1 MRSKNPRTRSVR
13 QPERFIVHAQDA
25 RATFRATK
33 FFRWRKIVHDCKI
46 HPLTGNRIVMPV
58 TLADIARELGVSKM
72 TVSRAINNNPLVSS
86 DTRERVLEVARRMN
100 YQPNHHAR
108 ALATNRSYLIG
119 VIVPDLMNLY
129 FAEVMRAIESIT
141 RPAGFQL
148 LICSSDEDITR
159 ELDEVETLLQRT
171 DGLIISSVFP
181 PTETKP
187 YRKMIKDGAKMVLVD
202 RTMKQLS
209 CPAVATDNV
218 QVGRLATEHLIRL
231 GHRRIG
237 HLRGDGSS
245 VSADRFEGYKQALA
259 KRKLRFEKTMVREC
273 GLLEAEGYEAM
284 RSWLAEAEGPEANFS
299 VNDPAAICAIQA
311 MEEVGLRA
319 GKDVAMVG
327 AGNIHYGAMLRVP
340 LTTISWSRRDMGQS
354 AATLLIELIEGK
366 LDNAKPRHIILPLN
380 LVIRDSFGARAK
392 ATSGTRTGV

>member
-1 MRSKNPRTRSVR
+1 MR
-13 QPERFIVHAQDA
+13 
-25 RATFRATK
+25 
-33 FFRWRKIVHDCKI
+33 
-46 HPLTGNRIVMPV
+46 V
-58 TLADIARELGVSKM
+58 TLADIAREVGVSKM
-72 TVSRAINNNPLVSS
+72 TVSRAINNHPLINAE
-86 DTRERVLEVARRMN
+86 TRERVMAVARRMN
-100 YQPNHHAR
+100 YQPNQHAR

-129 FAEVMRAIESIT
+129 FAEVTRAIESVT

-148 LICSSDEDITR
+148 LICSSDEDTRR

-181 PTETKP
+181 PTETRA

-245 VSADRFEGYKQALA
+245 VSAERFEGYKQALA
-259 KRKLRFEKTMVREC
+259 RRKLRFEKALAREC
-273 GLLEAEGYEAM
+273 GLLESEGYEAV
-284 RSWLAEAEGPEANFS
+284 RSWLAESEVPEAIFA
-299 VNDPAAICAIQA
+299 VNDPAAIGAMQA
-311 MEEVGLRA
+311 LEEVGLCA
-319 GKDVAMVG
+319 GKDVALVG

-340 LTTISWSRRDMGQS
+340 LTTISWSRRDMGQN
-354 AATLLIELIEGK
+354 AASLLIQLIAGK
-366 LDNAKPRHIILPLN
+366 SNNDKPEQIILPPE
-380 LVIRDSFGARAK
+380 LVIRDSCGARAK
-392 ATSGTRTGV
+392 AASGARTA

>member
-1 MRSKNPRTRSVR
+1 M
-13 QPERFIVHAQDA
+13 A
-25 RATFRATK
+25 
-33 FFRWRKIVHDCKI
+33 
-46 HPLTGNRIVMPV
+46 V

-72 TVSRAINNNPLVSS
+72 TVSRAINNNPLISA

-100 YQPNHHAR
+100 YQPNQHAR

-129 FAEVMRAIESIT
+129 FAEVMRAIESVT
-141 RPAGFQL
+141 HPAGFQL
-148 LICSSDEDITR
+148 LICSSQEDTRR
-159 ELDEVETLLQRT
+159 ELEEVETLRQRT

-181 PTETKP
+181 PTESKA
-187 YRKMIKDGAKMVLVD
+187 YRKMIKDGARMVLVD

-245 VSADRFEGYKQALA
+245 VSTDRFEGYKQALV
-259 KRKLRFEKTMVREC
+259 KRKLKFEKALVREC
-273 GLLEAEGYEAM
+273 GLLESEGYEAM
-284 RSWLAEAEGPEANFS
+284 RSWLAESDVPKAIFV
-299 VNDPAAICAIQA
+299 VNDPAAIGAMQA
-311 MEEVGLRA
+311 LEEVGLRA
-319 GKDVAMVG
+319 GKDIALVG

-340 LTTISWSRRDMGQS
+340 LTTISWSRRDMGQH
-354 AATLLIELIEGK
+354 AADLLIQQIEGK
-366 LDNAKPRHIILPLN
+366 TKDLKPEQVTLPLE
-380 LVIRDSFGARAK
+380 LVIRDSCGAKAK
-392 ATSGTRTGV
+392 ATS

>member
-1 MRSKNPRTRSVR
+1 
-13 QPERFIVHAQDA
+13 
-25 RATFRATK
+25 
-33 FFRWRKIVHDCKI
+33 
-46 HPLTGNRIVMPV
+46 MPV

-72 TVSRAINNNPLVSS
+72 TVSRAINDDPLVSS
-86 DTRERVLEVARRMN
+86 ETRARVLEVARRMN
-100 YQPNHHAR
+100 YQPNQHAR
-108 ALATNRSYLIG
+108 ALATNRSHLIG

-209 CPAVATDNV
+209 CPAVATDNM
-218 QVGRLATEHLIRL
+218 IRL

-245 VSADRFEGYKQALA
+245 VSADRFEGYKQALG
-259 KRKLRFEKTMVREC
+259 KRKLRFEKNLVREC

-284 RSWLAEAEGPEANFS
+284 RSWLAESEVPEAIFA
-299 VNDPAAICAIQA
+299 VNDPAAIGAMQA

-319 GKDVAMVG
+319 GKDVALVG

-366 LDNAKPRHIILPLN
+366 LDNAKPRHITLLLE
-380 LVIRDSFGARAK
+380 LVIRESCGARAK
-392 ATSGTRTGV
+392 ATSGTRTGVS